1 MSKGWRVTFVH
12 GDHLHVM
19 LVGIENE
26 DEAKVAAIGDRT
38 AVSDVIMEEID
49 DISRFD
55 LVEGEVRDSRDISDL
70 KSALFGVQREVGQR
84 ALAAARR
91 LVQHHPRV
99 RQHQP
104 AAGLPAASSTAAEEP
119 AWPIAVVPTGEL
131 MNCSVS

>member
-55 LVEGEVRDSRDISDL
+55 LVEGEVRDSRDISDF
-70 KSALFGVQREVGQR
+70 KKCAF
-84 ALAAARR
+84 
-91 LVQHHPRV
+91 
-99 RQHQP
+99 
-104 AAGLPAASSTAAEEP
+104 
-119 AWPIAVVPTGEL
+119 
-131 MNCSVS
+131 